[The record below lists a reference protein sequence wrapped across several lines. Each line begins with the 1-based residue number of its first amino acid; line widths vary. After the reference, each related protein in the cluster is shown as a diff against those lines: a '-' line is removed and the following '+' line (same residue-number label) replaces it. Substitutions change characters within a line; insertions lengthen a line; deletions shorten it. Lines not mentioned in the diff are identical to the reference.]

1 VADNVVAGTGAVD
14 VATRKVTYSG
24 DANQN
29 AQAVGLVAFSGSDD
43 AKTATDIPGDAS
55 NGLDVDVTRIQG
67 TATVAGTVAVSTAT
81 VGGTVTATLPDITS
95 LSQALVTT
103 ATTNAVTVTTIN
115 GQAAA
120 AAYVSFGSAT
130 GTLIFEGSI
139 DGTDYFTVPMVA
151 INSGAIVTSAT
162 ATGQWQG
169 DVGGMSAFR
178 VRVSVAGT
186 GTATV
191 SLRITNANPVIHLDA
206 QLPAGTNTLGAIST
220 VATVTTATVGGTV
233 AVSTV
238 TGVGTV
244 ATLTTGTVG
253 VTGSVTVAQATAAS
267 LNCTE
272 ASASGIR
279 TAVELIDDIVYTDD
293 TSTHSTGTSKGALFM
308 AAATPTDAS
317 VNANDIG
324 AVAMTTDRKLHV
336 SVQDALPAGTNAI
349 GKLAANSGVDIGDV
363 DITSIAAGDNNIGNV
378 DIVTMPN
385 VTLAA
390 GTNTNEFVGDVAH
403 DAVATAVNPI
413 TVGGYASAAAPT
425 DVSADGDAVRAWHL
439 RNGAQATVITAA
451 GALVGGD
458 ATNGLDVDVTR
469 ISGTATVAG
478 TLAISSLPASTNT
491 IEVVGD
497 IAHDTGVGGN
507 PVQIAAMAVDCD
519 DTAPPLTV
527 SAEQDVVRL
536 AADRDGAV
544 FVRPH
549 GPRVWSYH
557 EDSSTALTDAT
568 VHSAPASGLSLY
580 VGSIVVST
588 GAATAMNVFFE
599 EGSTKVLGPYY
610 LEATAGRGFQIQFN
624 PPKKITA
631 ATALTITTSAA
642 IAHSIDVTGFT
653 AQG

>member
-29 AQAVGLVAFSGSDD
+29 AQVVGLVAFSGSDD
-43 AKTATDIPGDAS
+43 AKTATDIPGDGT
-55 NGLDVDVTRIQG
+55 NGLLVDVSRVQG

-81 VGGTVTATLPDITS
+81 VGGTV
-95 LSQALVTT
+95 
-103 ATTNAVTVTTIN
+103 
-115 GQAAA
+115 
-120 AAYVSFGSAT
+120 
-130 GTLIFEGSI
+130 
-139 DGTDYFTVPMVA
+139 
-151 INSGAIVTSAT
+151 
-162 ATGQWQG
+162 
-169 DVGGMSAFR
+169 
-178 VRVSVAGT
+178 
-186 GTATV
+186 
-191 SLRITNANPVIHLDA
+191 
-206 QLPAGTNTLGAIST
+206 
-220 VATVTTATVGGTV
+220 

-244 ATLTTGTVG
+244 TTLTTGTVG
-253 VTGSVTVAQATAAS
+253 VTGTVTVQESSTQVDDATFAPASARVTMVGATFDDVSPDSVNEGDGGAIRMSANRNLYATLRDAAGNERGVNVTAGNALVVDGSAATQPVSGTLAVSTATVGGTVTVVQGTAAS

-293 TSTHSTGTSKGALFM
+293 TSTHATGTSKGALFM
-308 AAATPTDAS
+308 AAATPTDAT

-336 SVQDALPAGTNAI
+336 SVQD
-349 GKLAANSGVDIGDV
+349 
-363 DITSIAAGDNNIGNV
+363 
-378 DIVTMPN
+378 
-385 VTLAA
+385 
-390 GTNTNEFVGDVAH
+390 
-403 DAVATAVNPI
+403 
-413 TVGGYASAAAPT
+413 
-425 DVSADGDAVRAWHL
+425 
-439 RNGAQATVITAA
+439 
-451 GALVGGD
+451 
-458 ATNGLDVDVTR
+458 
-469 ISGTATVAG
+469 TATVAG
-478 TLAISSLPASTNT
+478 TLVVSNVTTATVGGSVTISSLPASTNT

-497 IAHDTGVGGN
+497 IAHDTGVSGN
-507 PVQIAAMAVDCD
+507 PVQIAGGAVDCD

-527 SAEQDVVRL
+527 SAEQDTTRL
-536 AADRDGAV
+536 ATDRDGAL
-544 FVRPH
+544 FTRPH

-568 VHSAPASGLSLY
+568 VHSAPAAGLSLY